1 MAGRQRT
8 TRGQSR
14 LMRSA
19 AQAKKD
25 LLPEFVVADDPE
37 LGVHFVSRPPSLL
50 EKLVS
55 RATGVPLPVPVKK
68 RGRGRPK
75 KVNPA
80 SGSELPGSGST
91 VNAGPSTNEE

>member
-1 MAGRQRT
+1 MAGRRVT

-14 LMRSA
+14 LMRSS

-25 LLPEFVVADDPE
+25 LLPEFVVAHDPE
-37 LGVHFVSRPPSLL
+37 LGAHLVSRPPSLL

-80 SGSELPGSGST
+80 SRSALPGSGST
-91 VNAGPSTNEE
+91 VSAGPSTDEE